1 MLTGGHAAA
10 RAATVATDRRPFLG
24 GLSVRARPVSCGQPP
39 LPGLP
44 DVITGP
50 TLLRRGRTEFE
61 YLMSRPVPAAVSVLS
76 IVLMLVTSACGRRS
90 ESPNEGTLLRI
101 SCGAVGLELTL
112 CREGAERWASAT
124 GHRIEVISTPNST
137 TERLA
142 LYQQLLGAGASDI
155 DVLQVDVIWPGILA
169 PHLLDL
175 APLAGAATDAHFP
188 SIVANDTV
196 GGRLVAMPW
205 YTDAGVLYYRRDL
218 LEKYGATVPRT
229 WQELTAT
236 AARIQAAEREAG
248 NERMWGFVW
257 QGRAYEGLT
266 CNALEWIA
274 SHGGGTVID
283 GDGRVTVDNPRS
295 VEALE
300 LAAGWIGTISPP
312 GVLNYAEEE
321 SRGVFQSG
329 NAVFMRNWPYAW
341 TLAQGEDSPIRG
353 RVGVS
358 ALPAGAGGRST
369 AALGG
374 WQLAVS
380 RYSRHPGLAADLV
393 LFLTS
398 PEEQERRAV
407 AGAYNPTVPALY
419 AKPAVLEAN
428 PFYADLYATFTG
440 AVRRPSSV
448 AGGRY
453 NEVSSEFWTAVSS
466 VLAGRTR
473 AADALATL
481 APRLERLMQEARA
494 DAAESGD

>member
-1 MLTGGHAAA
+1 MT
-10 RAATVATDRRPFLG
+10 R
-24 GLSVRARPVSCGQPP
+24 
-39 LPGLP
+39 
-44 DVITGP
+44 P
-50 TLLRRGRTEFE
+50 TLLPSGRTEASDPMF
-61 YLMSRPVPAAVSVLS
+61 RPIPAAASALS
-76 IVLMLVTSACGRRS
+76 IVLMLVTAACSRPS
-90 ESPNEGTLLRI
+90 ESPTEGTLLRI

-124 GHRIEVISTPNST
+124 GHRVEVISTPNST

-175 APLAGAATDAHFP
+175 APMAGAAADAHFP

-205 YTDAGVLYYRRDL
+205 FTDAGVLYYRKDL
-218 LEKYGATVPRT
+218 LEKYGAAVPRT

-236 AARIQAAEREAG
+236 AARIQAAERAAG

-274 SHGGGTVID
+274 SHGGGTLVD
-283 GDGRVTVDNPRS
+283 GEGRVTVDNPRS

-300 LAAGWIGTISPP
+300 LAAGWIDTISPP

-341 TLAQGEDSPIRG
+341 TLAQGEDSPIRD

-369 AALGG
+369 ATLGG

-380 RYSRHPGLAADLV
+380 RYSRHPELAADLV
-393 LFLTS
+393 LFLTG
-398 PEEQERRAV
+398 PEEQERRAI

-419 AKPAVLEAN
+419 QKPEVLEAN
-428 PFYADLYATFTG
+428 PFYAELYETFTD
-440 AVRRPSSV
+440 AVPRPSSV
-448 AGGRY
+448 TGGRY
-453 NEVSSEFWTAVSS
+453 NQISSEFWTAVSS
-466 VLAGRTR
+466 VLAGRTA

-481 APRLERLMQEARA
+481 APRLERLMREAGPEPGQS
-494 DAAESGD
+494 AALLDPTGPGD